1 MAVQTVQNLPA
12 QFVQDLG
19 QDLAKQVIAQSG
31 VPTVSVG
38 LAGISQRPGEADDDF
53 KARQQAAR
61 EFETRQQSLAGLAP
75 QVAGQDALQRQAQT
89 LATQGVGSFQPFL
102 TRAEQGAQVAA
113 GLGTQALGQLGTAGT
128 TLGGVP
134 LGAQAFQQDVSQFMS
149 PYQSQVIDASLQEFD
164 RNKAIQEQQIRD
176 QQTALGALGS
186 GRAGVQLAEFGT
198 GAARERALL
207 QAGLLQQGFQQ
218 AQSARQQDIQNR
230 FGLGQAQAGL
240 AGQQA
245 AFAGQRGALAGATQG
260 LGAFRSGLA
269 GQQAQLG
276 AQTQALQGTDISRL
290 GQLGALNQAQA
301 QAQADATREATR
313 MAAFQPQEEL
323 NRFADITT
331 GIMGGMR
338 GTGTATTNI
347 PNPTPLQTA
356 LGVGT
361 TLAGIYGAISD
372 PSKLSISLPSDVR
385 LKTDIKVTSKSPSG
399 LNIYSFKY
407 KGNDKTY
414 QGVMAQ
420 EVPWASSIAENGY
433 LQVDYSK
440 VDVQFKRLN

>member
-1 MAVQTVQNLPA
+1 MSTQVIQNLPA

-19 QDLAKQVIAQSG
+19 QDLAEQVVAQSG

-38 LAGISQRPGEADDDF
+38 LSAISRRPGETTDDF
-53 KARQQAAR
+53 QARQQAAR

-75 QVAGQDALQRQAQT
+75 TVAAQDALQQQAQT

-102 TRAEQGAQVAA
+102 TRAQQGAQVAA

-128 TLGGVP
+128 ELTQAGTTLGGVP
-134 LGAQAFQQDVSQFMS
+134 TGAATSAQIQQFMS
-149 PYQSQVIDASLQEFD
+149 PYQAQVIQASLDEFD

-218 AQSARQQDIQNR
+218 AQAARQQDIANR
-230 FGLGQAQAGL
+230 FGISQAQAGL
-240 AGQQA
+240 AGQ
-245 AFAGQRGALAGATQG
+245 RGALAQATQG
-260 LGAFRSGLA
+260 LGAFQSGLA

-276 AQTQALQGTDISRL
+276 AQQQALQGTDISRL

-301 QAQADATREATR
+301 QAQLDAQREAARQAT
-313 MAAFQPQEEL
+313 FLPQEQL
-323 NRFADITT
+323 DRFAGQVT
-331 GIMGGMR
+331 GIMGGYP
-338 GTGTATTNI
+338 GQTQTTNI

-361 TLAGIYGAISD
+361 TLAGIYG
-372 PSKLSISLPSDVR
+372 SLNKGPANVF
-385 LKTDIKVTSKSPSG
+385 
-399 LNIYSFKY
+399 NI
-407 KGNDKTY
+407 N
-414 QGVMAQ
+414 
-420 EVPWASSIAENGY
+420 
-433 LQVDYSK
+433 
-440 VDVQFKRLN
+440 R